1 MFESSSSFKRNK
13 KQFKEGVAKKET
25 EDYTAVLY
33 TPQLLFLSLT
43 ITVFTAQVSVF
54 FARYIYFKMC
64 ENSLRFVYLKIKLE
78 WRQELHFRLQDSF
91 AFQRVHFNIPPP
103 KKKDKRFFFVKMY
116 FEIEKLIIVG
126 CFLFIFI
133 QTFKTTK
140 IWCKIL
146 GMAKQKLQLI
156 LAKTN

>member
-78 WRQELHFRLQDSF
+78 WRQELHFHQLQDILHSREF
-91 AFQRVHFNIPPP
+91 ISTSLPPPPP
-103 KKKDKRFFFVKMY
+103 KKKDKRFSLLKCTLRL
-116 FEIEKLIIVG
+116 KS

-140 IWCKIL
+140 VWCKIL